1 MKKEIYT
8 LKVYNTLTKQ
18 YEEVVVTKKVY
29 DTYRQTEWNIKDNDE
44 SFYDHEIQI
53 SGLIGGEDDAYE
65 NFREFIDDVNI
76 PEYIFMTR
84 EGMMEVRKA
93 VCVLPMQERNLII
106 ALYYERLTENEYADK
121 IGVSQ
126 QYVSKSKKKIL
137 KKLKLFLEKR
147 L

>member
-1 MKKEIYT
+1 MEKEIYI
-8 LKVYNTLTKQ
+8 LNVYNTLTKQ
-18 YEEVVVTKKVY
+18 YEDVVVTKKVY
-29 DTYRQTEWNIKDNDE
+29 DTYRRTEWNIKDNDE

-65 NFREFIDDVNI
+65 NFRELIDDVNI
-76 PEYIFMTR
+76 PENIFMTR
-84 EGMMEVRKA
+84 EGMVDVRNA
-93 VCVLPMQERNLII
+93 VRVLPIQERNLII
-106 ALYYERLTENEYADK
+106 ALYYERLTENGYADK